1 MSRPLPPEIL
11 GLIIDHLHDNQATL
25 RVCCLVSKSW
35 VPWVR
40 GHLFVRIE
48 FCTVDR
54 PFQLW
59 SKAFPEPDNSPAH
72 HTRSLSIRRLH
83 ASTLEDSDASRGIRA
98 FHRLETLDIRT
109 MGLYD
114 RHVSFVPFHGLSP
127 ALRSLTLSYTLTSL
141 SRVFNLICSF
151 PLLEDLSLTSVSE
164 GDTDGWDTPLTSP
177 IFTGSL
183 HLEVAYGVW
192 STVRLLCGLPGGLH
206 FSKVAVACHS
216 DGDVKSTAGL
226 VLRCSDTLQSLDICY
241 HYPSALLFLLSL
253 AGVLTLPIHTAASA
267 TNFFDLSKTT
277 KLKDLVFRCESTRIG
292 WIHTALQTVKS
303 ENLRQIAIHIGSP
316 SLGSLVW
323 DTVNE
328 EWRDFDQLLVQ
339 FWTSHSI
346 RPKVVFVANYMGNRL
361 RRMLPE
367 LTRRGLVDLVGR

>member
-1 MSRPLPPEIL
+1 MVGGKTKDGWKDPEWFYVSITNVIGALVGTTMSRPLPPEIL
-11 GLIIDHLHDNQATL
+11 GLIIDHLRGNQTTL

-40 GHLFVRIE
+40 GHLFARVE

-72 HTRSLSIRRLH
+72 HTRNLSIRRLH
-83 ASTLEDSDASRGIRA
+83 ASTLEDSDASRRIRA
-98 FHRLETLDIRT
+98 FHRLQTLDVRT

-127 ALRSLTLSYTLTSL
+127 TLKSLSLSYTLTSL
-141 SRVFNLICSF
+141 SKVFNLICSF

-177 IFTGSL
+177 IFTGAL

-206 FSKVAVACHS
+206 FSKVAVACHG
-216 DGDVKSTAGL
+216 DGDVKSTADL
-226 VLRCSDTLQSLDICY
+226 VLRCADTLQSLDICY
-241 HYPSALLFLLSL
+241 HYPSAFLFLS
-253 AGVLTLPIHTAASA
+253 I
-267 TNFFDLSKTT
+267 FDWCLN
-277 KLKDLVFRCESTRIG
+277 
-292 WIHTALQTVKS
+292 A
-303 ENLRQIAIHIGSP
+303 P
-316 SLGSLVW
+316 Y
-323 DTVNE
+323 
-328 EWRDFDQLLVQ
+328 
-339 FWTSHSI
+339 SHSCI
-346 RPKVVFVANYMGNRL
+346 RDKFFRPLQGHKA
-361 RRMLPE
+361 
-367 LTRRGLVDLVGR
+367 